1 MQNGNDMVK
10 MKDIRDFRMV
20 AANTKEVA
28 PGNPHR
34 NVTDLPQWALTCE
47 VSSTLPVLV
56 YIEGSSEDDANK

>member
-10 MKDIRDFRMV
+10 MKDIRDFRIV

-34 NVTDLPQWALTCE
+34 KVTDLPQSALTCE
-47 VSSTLPVLV
+47 VSSTFTSPGLHRRQFRR
-56 YIEGSSEDDANK
+56 